1 LKSCHVAIAPC
12 AIATILLGANVAA
25 AEPSTHRADYRVAYI
40 GLPVA
45 RATFTTVFDGDRFTV
60 AGEMQSAGVANIV
73 GRTTGSTTV
82 SGVKANDRM
91 QAERYV
97 VAYSSGNDE
106 QRMEVDFDNGSVTS
120 AILTPEKKR
129 TREDWVPVPE
139 SDMRA
144 VLDPIAGVMIPEGSD
159 VCDRTLPIFDGET
172 RYDIHLNE
180 AGTQPFQA
188 EGYDGTPFAAEAIV
202 CTARAEPKSGY
213 HARNSSIQYMREM
226 NVEVW
231 FAHNEQAGIYAPVYA
246 RVPTKLGPVTITATH
261 FGS

>member
-1 LKSCHVAIAPC
+1 MKSRHVVIAPC
-12 AIATILLGANVAA
+12 AVVTILLGANVAA
-25 AEPSTHRADYRVAYI
+25 ADPSTHRADYRVAYI

-82 SGVKANDRM
+82 SGVKADDRM

-97 VAYSSGNDE
+97 VAYSSGDDE

-144 VLDPIAGVMIPEGSD
+144 VLDPIAGVMIRKEAMSAIAHCRSSMAKRATTSISTTLARSFSGPKAMMAYPSRSRRRS
-159 VCDRTLPIFDGET
+159 VRPAPSRNPATTPRTV
-172 RYDIHLNE
+172 
-180 AGTQPFQA
+180 PFS
-188 EGYDGTPFAAEAIV
+188 T
-202 CTARAEPKSGY
+202 CAR
-213 HARNSSIQYMREM
+213 
-226 NVEVW
+226 
-231 FAHNEQAGIYAPVYA
+231 
-246 RVPTKLGPVTITATH
+246 
-261 FGS
+261 